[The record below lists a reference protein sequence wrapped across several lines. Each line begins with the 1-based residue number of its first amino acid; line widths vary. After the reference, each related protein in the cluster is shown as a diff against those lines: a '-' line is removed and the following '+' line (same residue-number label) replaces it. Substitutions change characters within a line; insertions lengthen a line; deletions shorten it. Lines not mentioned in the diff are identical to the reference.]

1 MKVFFVCLL
10 FLLSQTAFA
19 QRSRV
24 QVLAVAFYNF
34 ENLFDTLDDPKR
46 FDEDFTPAGSYHYT
60 QKIYRQKLH
69 NLAAVLAQ
77 LGTEVTPDGPALIGT
92 AEIENER
99 VLQDLALQP
108 EIAGRE
114 YQYVW
119 FESPDP
125 RGIDVALLY
134 HPKYFRPLAARSLK
148 VDLRGVPGSDS
159 KSGATRDILWAT
171 GVLAGD
177 TVQVFVAHLPSRRG
191 GEAAS
196 APLRAKAAGVAKGVI
211 DSLTAQN
218 PTTRILFMGDLNDDP
233 VSPSVA
239 QVLGAVGN
247 KEKVPA
253 GGLYNPFWTFYKR
266 GIGSLGYNDSWNLFD
281 QIILSGN
288 WLKGPEHAGWRFH
301 KAEVFNRDF
310 LCQRF
315 GKYKGYPHRSFEGT
329 NWVNGYSD
337 HFPTLVYLV
346 REMK

>member
-1 MKVFFVCLL
+1 M
-10 FLLSQTAFA
+10 APA
-19 QRSRV
+19 QKPQA

-46 FDEDFTPAGSYHYT
+46 FDEDFTPAGAYHYT
-60 QKIYRQKLH
+60 RQIYNQKLH
-69 NLAAVLAQ
+69 NLATVLAQ
-77 LGTEVTPDGPALIGT
+77 LGTDVTPDGPALIGT

-99 VLQDLALQP
+99 VLQDLSAQP

-119 FESPDP
+119 FDSPDP

-134 HPKYFRPLAARSLK
+134 HPKYFRPLAARALK
-148 VDLRGVPGSDS
+148 VDLKGVPGSDS
-159 KSGATRDILWAT
+159 KSGATRDILWST

-177 TVQVFVAHLPSRRG
+177 TVQVFVAHWPSRRG

-196 APLRAKAAGVAKGVI
+196 APLRAKAAMVARTVI
-211 DSLTAQN
+211 DSLRARN
-218 PTTRILFMGDLNDDP
+218 AATRIIFMGDLNDDP

-247 KEKVPA
+247 REKVPA
-253 GGLYNPFWTFYKR
+253 GGLYNPFWTFYKK

-281 QIILSGN
+281 QIILSGT
-288 WLKGPEHAGWRFH
+288 WLKERENAGWRFY

-315 GKYKGYPHRSFEGT
+315 GKYKT
-329 NWVNGYSD
+329 
-337 HFPTLVYLV
+337 
-346 REMK
+346 